1 MELEKA
7 RQEYN
12 KACIRNDLA
21 RLKYIVT
28 NYEGNDLDPNPEN
41 SEILESAF
49 YSARIDVINYL
60 LNSKEVKQDMK
71 IPEPIFKT
79 IRLMDN
85 SVIEYLCTNKEIKP
99 KFNVLENKEHF
110 KIGLNAACKI
120 NNTTIIKDLVLAPET
135 KNFWEEKLSVL
146 YYLVEKNDPKID
158 FFKTVLENIV
168 NSVEDKTD
176 RNKSLIN
183 MYLEDCLY
191 LSVKNNNMDLA
202 TYLIFDL
209 NIKVEDYNRD
219 IIKTD
224 FPNGE
229 KLLILRDINKEFEN
243 SDNQKKKN
251 KEKIKHKKIKF

>member
-49 YSARIDVINYL
+49 YSARIDVIHYL
-60 LNSKEVKQDMK
+60 LTSKEVKQDMK

-79 IRLMDN
+79 IGLRDN

-120 NNTTIIKDLVLAPET
+120 NNTTIMKDLVLAPET
-135 KNFWEEKLSVL
+135 KNFWEEKLSIL
-146 YYLVEKNDPKID
+146 YYLVEKNEPKID
-158 FFKTVLENIV
+158 FFKTVLEKIV
-168 NSVEDKTD
+168 NSVEDNTD

-183 MYLEDCLY
+183 MYLEDCLFA
-191 LSVKNNNMDLA
+191 SVKNNNIDLA

-209 NIKVEDYNRD
+209 DIKVEDYNRE
-219 IIKTD
+219 IIKENY
-224 FPNGE
+224 PNGE

-243 SDNQKKKN
+243 SDNQ
-251 KEKIKHKKIKF
+251 IKQSHPNLHLKR